1 MFDMNLAEAEI
12 NNNYTVFGNNDEKK
26 RELLNSVLEK
36 HKISKQELDTSLVW
50 YSAHLERYLKI
61 CDRVSKRYD
70 NQIGL
75 LQKEIEEENALIAEL
90 NRVNIFRGE
99 RSFFLQAASLL
110 QNTVSFK
117 VDSLEWNVGDNLEIS
132 FDVTGLG
139 KDMNPGLLCY
149 VVCKD
154 TIIMVQDKIR
164 TNGNFSKLMPYGMN
178 KVESF
183 SVSIHL
189 SDSIPNANILINKF
203 GLFHRKKYESQLLL
217 GSPQILEREIQ

>member
-1 MFDMNLAEAEI
+1 MFDINLAEAEI

-26 RELLNSVLEK
+26 QELLNSVLEK

-70 NQIGL
+70 REIDL
-75 LQKEIEEENALIAEL
+75 LQKEINEENALIAEL
-90 NRVNIFRGE
+90 NRVNIFKGE

-117 VDSLEWNVGDNLEIS
+117 VDSLEWNVGDNLEVS

-139 KDMNPGLLCY
+139 KDMNPKLLCY
-149 VVCKD
+149 VVCED
-154 TIIMVQDKIR
+154 TTIMVQDKIR
-164 TNGNFSKLMPYGMN
+164 TNGSFSKLMPYGMN

-203 GLFHRKKYESQLLL
+203 GLFHRKRYEGQLLD
-217 GSPQILEREIQ
+217 SPQILEREIQ